1 MIIRSARTSFIRSLF
16 SIALLLCCAL
26 FAVAQAG
33 RGGINGL
40 ITDSTGAI
48 IPNATVTVQN
58 EGTGV
63 KVATASTAAGLYS
76 FISLNPGTYDV
87 SVSAKGFETTVRKNI
102 TVTVDQVTA
111 ANVALTIGNVSEV
124 VTVTE
129 TSSLVDE
136 NNSTVGQLISAK
148 EIDRVP
154 LLTRDVFELVQLSAG
169 VAPANG
175 TPNSS
180 GTPGIFNAR
189 SGIDVSAYTING
201 ALQGTVYYM
210 LDGSPIGVAENN
222 AATIIPA
229 FQIPD
234 DGVQEYRV
242 ETQNTP
248 ATYASG
254 GSGVIS
260 LVSKSGTNKF
270 HGSAFGYFRPD
281 ALAANEYFNKQNQ
294 VSQGLPNQT
303 PGFHRY
309 QEGGS
314 ISGPILHDKLFFFA
328 DYEATQQASLETGS
342 FTVPTD
348 AERGGDFSGDS
359 FTVYNPLV
367 PDDPTT
373 GFRQPFGGN
382 QIAQGDLNP
391 IALQFA
397 KFFPEP
403 NNAGEGEYHTNN
415 YTASG
420 LDPFNGHKFD
430 IRGDYALGQKHRLF
444 SRFSFERLKFGNADL
459 YGSSN
464 EYDPLY
470 YQNITNGRNIL
481 LADDYTLTPT
491 SVVQLRYSFT
501 RHYEDQTGDPRQG
514 NFDITSV
521 GFPQSLADQVLYKQ
535 IPTMSFSTTT
545 TIGGTGNWDTFLFA
559 SESSDASATY
569 TKVFSKHEL
578 SVGLEYQK
586 LFMNIGQPPSP
597 AGAYSFDD
605 TATSSV
611 TFAQD
616 GSDFASFLLGIG
628 TTPGSESY
636 NFTKDVFAAEANPY
650 WAAFVQDKYHITHNL
665 TVDLGLRWDIFGGR
679 TERHDRLEYFDPKLA
694 FSESN
699 IPLVGG
705 ERFAN
710 VGGDSRTP
718 FATNL
723 ANFAPRIGFAW
734 QPVKHLVVRGGG
746 GFYYGP
752 SPEMVANPS
761 LNSDGF
767 GTITNWNA
775 TEYNGDDTA
784 YNNYTNGV
792 DGSSSAAV
800 PEGNTVFNSSNT
812 CANNNN
818 VTGCY
823 SLSNPFPDGV
833 IQPTGSSLGAAT
845 NLGSTLSTVLHTQ
858 NTPTTYNFNFG
869 VEYQLPAETVVNV
882 AYVGSRGLFLPLGAV
897 DLNTFS
903 LEDIAKYGHSLFDT
917 MVPNQ
922 WEAIQPTTNAN
933 YGSDMVPL
941 WVSLQPY
948 PQFGNGGYGSGNGV
962 NVNGYGGGDSDYSS
976 LQAKVEKRMT
986 KHFSTL
992 ATFTWAK
999 LITDDSAPP
1008 LAFVGYHGASPQDW
1022 RDLRLEHS
1030 VSSQD
1035 IKYQFNLAT
1044 SYDLPMG
1051 RGRALNLEGLP
1062 NAILGNWSV
1071 NAIVYL
1077 STGVPVNA
1085 PTGTGDIFFNQR
1097 VDQVCDPGKGA
1108 PHTADQW
1115 FNYSC
1120 FAQPTSDTVAGTA
1133 PALLG
1138 SVRTDG
1144 AHDLDMSL
1152 YKSFEIGKERSLRFE
1167 ASVYNLTNTVQY
1179 GYPNVFW
1186 NSDPTPDNM
1195 AGFGQ
1200 VTNSS
1205 NTPRQFQFGSRFTF

>member
-1 MIIRSARTSFIRSLF
+1 MTTRSARALF
-16 SIALLLCCAL
+16 VQLFLIVLLLGCAAS
-26 FAVAQAG
+26 AVAQAG

-40 ITDSTGAI
+40 VTDPTGAI
-48 IPNATVTVQN
+48 IPNAAVTAQN
-58 EGTGV
+58 AGTGI
-63 KVATASTAAGLYS
+63 KVATVSTAAGIYS
-76 FISLNPGTYDV
+76 FVSLAPGTYDV
-87 SVSAKGFETTVRKNI
+87 SASAKGFETTVHKSV
-102 TVTVDQVTA
+102 TVSVDQVTA
-111 ANVALTIGNVSEV
+111 VNLALTIGSVNEV
-124 VTVTE
+124 VTVTG

-136 NNSTVGQLISAK
+136 NNSTVGQLITAA

-169 VAPANG
+169 VIPSNG
-175 TPNSS
+175 TPNAS
-180 GTPGIFNAR
+180 GTPAIFNAR

-201 ALQGTVYYM
+201 ALQGSVYYM
-210 LDGSPIGVAENN
+210 LDGSPISVAENN
-222 AATIIPA
+222 AATMLPA

-234 DGVQEYRV
+234 DGVEEYRV

-254 GSGVIS
+254 GAGVIS
-260 LVSKSGTNKF
+260 LVSKSGTNNF
-270 HGSAFGYFRPD
+270 HGGAFGYFRPD
-281 ALAANEYFNKQNQ
+281 ALAANEWFNKQNQ

-314 ISGPILHDKLFFFA
+314 IGGPILHDKLFFFA

-348 AERGGDFSGDS
+348 AERGGDFSADS
-359 FTVYNPLV
+359 FTVYNPLAA
-367 PDDPTT
+367 DDPTT
-373 GFRQPFGGN
+373 GMRQPFGSN
-382 QIAQGDLNP
+382 MIPTGDLNP
-391 IALQFA
+391 IALKFA
-397 KFFPEP
+397 TFFPEP

-430 IRGDYALGQKHRLF
+430 IRGDYALGKHRLF

-481 LADDYTLTPT
+481 LADDYTITPT
-491 SVVQLRYSFT
+491 SVLQLRYSFT

-545 TIGGTGNWDTFLFA
+545 TVGGTGNWDTFLYA

-569 TKVFSKHEL
+569 SKVFSKHEL
-578 SVGLEYQK
+578 SVGFEYQK

-611 TFAQD
+611 TYAGD

-628 TTPGSESY
+628 TSPGSESY

-650 WAAFVQDKYHITHNL
+650 WAAFVQDKYHITHNFS
-665 TVDLGLRWDIFGGR
+665 VDLGLRWDIFQGR
-679 TERHDRLEYFDPKLA
+679 TERHNRQEYFDPNLQ
-694 FSESN
+694 FTEST
-699 IPLVGG
+699 IPLTGGEKFAGVGG
-705 ERFAN
+705 
-710 VGGDSRTP
+710 GSRTP
-718 FATNL
+718 FATNF
-723 ANFAPRIGFAW
+723 ANLAPRIGFAW

-775 TEYNGDDTA
+775 TEYNGDSTA
-784 YNNYTNGV
+784 AN
-792 DGSSSAAV
+792 DGNPNAI

-812 CANNNN
+812 CANNGD

-833 IQPTGSSLGAAT
+833 VQPTGASLGAAT

-858 NTPTTYNFNFG
+858 NTPTTYNYNLGF
-869 VEYQLPAETVVNV
+869 EYELPYQAVLSV

-897 DLNTFS
+897 DLNALSIET
-903 LEDIAKYGHSLFDT
+903 IAQYGDGLFDN

-933 YGSDMVPL
+933 YGSDMVPQ
-941 WVSLQPY
+941 WVALQPF
-948 PQFGNGGYGSGNGV
+948 PQFGNGGYGAGNGV
-962 NVNGYGGGDSDYSS
+962 NVNGYGGGDSEYSS
-976 LQAKVEKRMT
+976 LQTKLERRMT
-986 KHFSTL
+986 KHFSLL
-992 ATFTWAK
+992 ATFTWGK

-1022 RDLRLEHS
+1022 RDLRFEHS
-1030 VSSQD
+1030 LSSQD
-1035 IKYQFNLAT
+1035 VKYQFNLAAT
-1044 SYDLPMG
+1044 YELPMG
-1051 RGRALNLEGLP
+1051 RGRALDLNGP
-1062 NAILGNWSV
+1062 ANAILGGWSV
-1071 NAIVYL
+1071 NAIAYL
-1077 STGVPVNA
+1077 STGVPVNS
-1085 PTGTGDIFFNQR
+1085 PTGTGDPYFNQR
-1097 VDQVCDPGKGA
+1097 VDMSCDPGKGA
-1108 PHTADQW
+1108 PHTAAAW
-1115 FNYSC
+1115 FNYNC
-1120 FAQPTSDTVAGTA
+1120 FAQPATNFVAGTA

-1144 AHDLDMSL
+1144 AHDLDMSV
-1152 YKSFEIGKERSLRFE
+1152 YKVFPIGKEHNVRFE
-1167 ASVYNLTNTVQY
+1167 VSSYNVTNSVQY

-1186 NSDPTPDNM
+1186 NPNPTPDNM

-1200 VTNSS
+1200 VFNSS